1 MRYPF
6 DNFRIALQR
15 APEQESKKC
24 SFGKYPR
31 HDKTARRQ
39 DDCTIDC
46 ADYAAC
52 EKANMKDTLDDPD

>member
-1 MRYPF
+1 MDHLF
-6 DNFRIALQR
+6 DSFRAALQR

-31 HDKTARRQ
+31 HGKTARRG

-46 ADYAAC
+46 ANFAEC
-52 EKANMKDTLDDPD
+52 ERANMKETLDEDK